1 MVSIVNI
8 GLVTNIPSPYRIPLF
23 NAIAGRDDVELTVY
37 FMDVTEK
44 NRSWAVAPEK
54 WEFDHVFLD
63 GSTWYSNILD
73 RSVAVNWGVISHFR
87 EASHDVIVVGGY
99 NHTTCWVSL
108 AYSKLSGT
116 PVVPWNGT
124 WSGSIRLDNPLVNT
138 LRQAFAR
145 SGQAWIAYGSRA
157 AAALSSWGA
166 NEKRILE
173 ATNTVDVAR
182 FAEQSKQVSRQ
193 DSGDEFELL
202 YCGQLIGRK
211 NIETV
216 ISALSTISAD
226 NVSLRVVGDGP
237 EENTLQRQADE
248 ADVQVTFEGFVRRS
262 ELYQY
267 YTRANALVLPST
279 EEVWGLVV
287 NEALACGTPTLVSDM
302 CGCAPD
308 LIQKGFNGS
317 IFDPRAPK
325 ELARLL
331 KSLISGDTQYA
342 EEAEI
347 RQDTLNRF
355 NIEKSAG
362 VFATA
367 CYTAVMSEFEGK

>member
-1 MVSIVNI
+1 MVSATNI

-23 NAIAGRDDVELTVY
+23 NAIAGRDAVDLTVY

-44 NRSWAVAPEK
+44 NRSWAVDPEQ
-54 WEFDHVFLD
+54 WEFEYIFLD
-63 GSTWYSNILD
+63 GSTWYSNVLD
-73 RSVAVNWGVISHFR
+73 RSVAVNWGVVPHFR

-99 NHTTCWVSL
+99 NHTTCWVTL

-124 WSGSIRLDNPLVNT
+124 WSGSIRLDNLLVNT
-138 LRQAFAR
+138 LRQTFAR

-166 NEKRILE
+166 DEKRIFE

-193 DSGDEFELL
+193 DGGNGFELL
-202 YCGQLIGRK
+202 YCGQLIERK
-211 NIETV
+211 NVGTV

-226 NVSLRVVGDGP
+226 DVSLRVIGGGP
-237 EENTLQRQADE
+237 EEKTLRHQADE
-248 ADVQVTFEGFVRRS
+248 ADVQVTFEGFTPRN

-267 YTRANALVLPST
+267 YTHADALVLPST
-279 EEVWGLVV
+279 EEVWGLAV
-287 NEALACGTPTLVSDM
+287 NEALACGTPTLVSNM

-308 LIQKGFNGS
+308 LIREGFNGS
-317 IFDPRAPK
+317 TFNPTAP
-325 ELARLL
+325 EQLAKLL
-331 KSLISGDTQYA
+331 NKLISGSTQYA
-342 EEAEI
+342 KEIEI
-347 RQDTLNRF
+347 REDALGRF
-355 NIEKSAG
+355 SIEKSSDA
-362 VFATA
+362 FITA
-367 CYTAVMSEFEGK
+367 CRTAIGFEDKNG